1 MTFLEIQAKID
12 IAPALDF
19 GDIINQSI
27 ELFKKVWLKGF
38 IVVLI
43 IMLLAFGVGF
53 IFGLIGLAQ
62 GPNFFDGSFNSNEL
76 FNWFSINA
84 IYSIPQTIIVS
95 SFTIAM
101 VGAFYRI
108 CREQE
113 SGTSAQ
119 DDYFYFFKREYSGKL
134 LLLGILYTLIAT
146 VAQLLFFIPYIYA
159 FVPLSY
165 FSIIFANNPD
175 LGETE
180 IIKASFRLGN
190 KKWLLTFG
198 TMFITGILGMLGI
211 LACGIGVLF
220 TISIVYLPVYLIYKQ
235 VVGFDNMDEID
246 SIGENQAF

>member
-1 MTFLEIQAKID
+1 MTLSEIQTKID
-12 IAPALDF
+12 NARTLDF
-19 GDIINQSI
+19 GDIITECF
-27 ELFKKVWLKGF
+27 ELFKKVWLRGF
-38 IVVLI
+38 IVVLMV
-43 IMLLAFGVGF
+43 MLVAIGIGF
-53 IFGLIGLAQ
+53 IFALIGLAQ
-62 GPNFFDGSFNSNEL
+62 GPNFFSGSFDSDEL
-76 FNWFSINA
+76 FTWFSLNA
-84 IYSIPQTIIVS
+84 IYSIPQTIIIS
-95 SFTIAM
+95 SFTIAI

-108 CREQE
+108 CWEQE

-165 FSIIFANNPD
+165 FSIVFANNPD
-175 LGETE
+175 LSETE
-180 IIKASFRLGN
+180 IIKASFSLGN

-235 VVGFDNMDEID
+235 VVGFDTMDEID
-246 SIGENQAF
+246 SIGENQTF